1 MENKKQN
8 NWKCYLKSWKNHLS
22 WQIISLQWH
31 VHPEW
36 RAQRSKE
43 CGVNPV
49 AKQKIRIMHSPMKK
63 KKMAAKCEEGVAA
76 QPSNG
81 YGNNKLFPSR
91 KRCKNVAGEGKSN
104 KMRAKLAVEHENSS
118 VRPMH
123 IHPWSSELQRG
134 SRRNNFSYTCH
145 APPTNRAKCVET
157 LAWRTAPPTTT
168 TTNQQG
174 GWWGSG

>member
-1 MENKKQN
+1 M
-8 NWKCYLKSWKNHLS
+8 
-22 WQIISLQWH
+22 
-31 VHPEW
+31 
-36 RAQRSKE
+36 
-43 CGVNPV
+43 
-49 AKQKIRIMHSPMKK
+49 
-63 KKMAAKCEEGVAA
+63 AA

-81 YGNNKLFPSR
+81 YGNNKLFTSR

-123 IHPWSSELQRG
+123 IHPWSSQLQRG

-157 LAWRTAPPTTT
+157 LAWRTAPHHHHHHHHQPTGRVVGVRIIRARMRGRWSVTAPLHWAKNHIT
-168 TTNQQG
+168 SRNNNWQPNHWVYFLSHTIWMNL
-174 GWWGSG
+174 